1 MADTTTTI
9 LGLTKPEV
17 NASADT
23 WGTKLNGDLDII
35 DGLFSSG
42 PALKVA
48 NGGTGATTA
57 SSARTNLGLGTIA
70 TQNANAVSI
79 TGGSVAG
86 ITDLAIADG
95 GTGASDKDT
104 ARTNLDA
111 AKLGTNTDITSIQL
125 DNTGLKV
132 KDTVGGQF
140 LTIAPGSDL
149 TANRTLSLITGDA
162 NRTLTLSGNFTVSAA
177 TTISAYGA
185 TLVDDADAI
194 AARTTLGLGALATLN
209 TIGNAQIDA
218 NSVSGSKIAM
228 GSDVKG
234 DIIFYNGTNYT
245 RLPAGTTGQ
254 VLKTNGTASGPEW
267 GSADSMTL
275 LGSIA
280 TTSGSSGSVTGLT
293 LTDYQKIILVW
304 SGVSATTYSGVT
316 LYFSDGTSNYTIET
330 FASSSSN
337 VITGETHITL
347 STGFF
352 WSLTSVQGPT
362 TYAAYSLS
370 PTGGRCRLSTSSTS
384 ITIGTSG
391 TFDAGSVMVY
401 GVK

>member
-1 MADTTTTI
+1 MADTTTSI

-17 NASADT
+17 NASEDT

-35 DGLFSSG
+35 DALFSAG

-57 SSARTNLGLGTIA
+57 TNARTNLGLGTIA
-70 TQNANAVSI
+70 TQNSNSVSI

-132 KDTVGGQF
+132 KDTAGGQF
-140 LTIAPGSDL
+140 LTIKPGSDL
-149 TANRTLSLITGDA
+149 TANRTFTLITDDA
-162 NRTLTLSGNFTVSAA
+162 NRTLTLSGNLTVSAA
-177 TTISAYGA
+177 TTISAYGT

-218 NSVSGSKIAM
+218 NAVSGSKIAM

-234 DIIFYNGTNYT
+234 DIMYYNGTNYT

-293 LTDYQKIILVW
+293 LTDYQKIVLVW
-304 SGVSATTYSGVT
+304 SGVSATSYSGIT
-316 LYFSDGTSNYTIET
+316 LYFSDGTSNYTIDT
-330 FASSSSN
+330 FENFTSN
-337 VITGETHITL
+337 VIDGETHINL
-347 STGFF
+347 ANGFF
-352 WSLTSVQGPT
+352 WSISSNQNPATFNVST
-362 TYAAYSLS
+362 LS
-370 PTGGRCRLSTSSTS
+370 PVGGRCRLSTSSTS

-391 TFDAGSVMVY
+391 TFDAGSVKVY